1 MNRNEYYE
9 IKNRIENIDDAI
21 SMIVTSRLALTEY
34 ADDIIGR
41 RIYDTLYRGEIKIED
56 ELEELEKLLNKVYS
70 NDDPEVNQ

>member
-9 IKNRIENIDDAI
+9 IKNRIENINDAI

-41 RIYDTLYRGEIKIED
+41 RIYDTLYRGEIQIED

-70 NDDPEVNQ
+70 NDDPEDNQ